1 MRRRTFLV
9 SSCRA
14 SIGLSLL
21 SIVGYA
27 QDRDLNL
34 QRAAA
39 GDWEFWIAD
48 LEDQIHGLMGRV
60 SVPGLSITVIRD
72 AKLAWQGEFGFRN
85 NESRV
90 PVDSDTVFE
99 AQSMSKPVFA
109 YVVMKLCEKGTL
121 DLDEPLIN
129 YTPIDGLETPLT
141 DHSPEVLLKDD
152 PRLALITARHI
163 LSHTAGFQN
172 WRTEEEPL
180 RIHFEPGEQFLYSGE
195 GYSYLQS
202 IVTFLAGQSIE
213 PYMQANLFH
222 PFEMTSS
229 GYIWNDLFESRA
241 ALPHDSDGRPLDKFK
256 PTEETV
262 ARYAAAGNLHTTAT
276 DYAKFLIEII
286 DPKPSDDFHLNRDSL
301 AEMVRPHVA
310 IPDDTY
316 PSSWALGWEI
326 QHAETGDLISH
337 YGDNRGFHSF
347 AVASLERGTGVV
359 MMTNGENGA
368 GVIDSLLLGD
378 PIQRLV

>member
-21 SIVGYA
+21 SIVGHA

-48 LEDQIHGLMGRV
+48 LEDQIHGLMGRI

-99 AQSMSKPVFA
+99 AQSMSNPVFA

-141 DHSPEVLLKDD
+141 DQLQTKAQDRPKSTSHLFRPMPRATLL
-152 PRLALITARHI
+152 
-163 LSHTAGFQN
+163 
-172 WRTEEEPL
+172 
-180 RIHFEPGEQFLYSGE
+180 FLTPS
-195 GYSYLQS
+195 L
-202 IVTFLAGQSIE
+202 V
-213 PYMQANLFH
+213 
-222 PFEMTSS
+222 SS
-229 GYIWNDLFESRA
+229 
-241 ALPHDSDGRPLDKFK
+241 SD
-256 PTEETV
+256 TC
-262 ARYAAAGNLHTTAT
+262 
-276 DYAKFLIEII
+276 
-286 DPKPSDDFHLNRDSL
+286 
-301 AEMVRPHVA
+301 
-310 IPDDTY
+310 
-316 PSSWALGWEI
+316 
-326 QHAETGDLISH
+326 
-337 YGDNRGFHSF
+337 
-347 AVASLERGTGVV
+347 
-359 MMTNGENGA
+359 
-368 GVIDSLLLGD
+368 
-378 PIQRLV
+378 